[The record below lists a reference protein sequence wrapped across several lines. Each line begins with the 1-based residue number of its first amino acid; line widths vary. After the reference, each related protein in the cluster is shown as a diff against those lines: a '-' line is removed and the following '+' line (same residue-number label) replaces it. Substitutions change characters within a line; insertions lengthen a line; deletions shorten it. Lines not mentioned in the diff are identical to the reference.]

1 MELTVKDVVKL
12 LIIPQPELNKLVQKK
27 EIPFQ
32 KIRDVLYFNKQ
43 QVVDWALGRNMPINI
58 SNHTKM
64 SDYHIESLKPLLSAD
79 SFYYSCDLTE
89 ADYIEKMT
97 KLIKLEKTVDTDI
110 IAQLLKSREELMST
124 AIGNGISIPHPRVP
138 LMLGSD
144 KPLINFFF
152 PVKPLQLKSLD
163 GKPVHTIILLIS
175 QTIKQHLSLLAH
187 ISFLLSKKEFQQA
200 LEKRLP
206 YGQITDLI
214 GTIENGRNV

>member
-1 MELTVKDVVKL
+1 MDLTIKDVEKL
-12 LIIPQPELNKLVQKK
+12 LILPRPDINKLIQKK

-32 KIRDVLYFNKQ
+32 KIRDIFYFNKQ

-58 SNHTKM
+58 SNNTVM
-64 SDYHIESLKPLLSAD
+64 SDYRIESLKPLLSSS
-79 SFYYSCDLTE
+79 SFFYNCELAP

-97 KLIKLEKTVDTDI
+97 GLITLEKGVDAGI
-110 IAQLLKSREELMST
+110 IVQLLKSREELMST

-138 LMLGSD
+138 LMLGNN

-152 PVKPLQLKSLD
+152 PNTPLDLKSLD

-200 LEKRLP
+200 LQLRLSYEP
-206 YGQITDLI
+206 IMELI
-214 GTIENGRNV
+214 GSIESARNA